1 MSLPERRIGVQRV
14 VSSKSDMTA
23 EIVLDA
29 LKGVIDPDLRRD
41 IVSLGF
47 VKNLAIDGG
56 TVSFDIELTTPACP
70 VKDKMQAQAE
80 ALVRALPGVSDVR
93 ITMTAQV
100 RSVSAPEKGS
110 MPVPGVKNVIA
121 VGAGKGGVGKTT
133 VAVNLALALSKAGSR
148 VGILDGDI
156 YGPNVP
162 IMLGL
167 QAQLESDGQKIRPAE
182 RYGLQVVSIG
192 FMTKDEA
199 PVIWRGP
206 MLHSAIKQFF
216 HDVAWRD
223 LDYLIIDMPPGTG
236 DVALS
241 LAQTVPVAGS
251 IVVTTPQQVSLADS
265 RRAIRMYEKLN
276 IPALGVVENMSY
288 FECPSCHHEAEHLR
302 PRRRRDDGRAD
313 GRAVPRPAADLR
325 ADSRRQRRRHSA
337 GDRRARLGRRRRPS
351 PRSRRRPPRRCRSRA
366 IRAEDGAQGEDSAGA
381 GPLVQS
387 SKLLHRAHRQR
398 AEHRPG
404 HEQQRRVLPAP
415 RPPPPAAA
423 HRSSPSSAGSRARSG
438 R

>member
-1 MSLPERRIGVQRV
+1 
-14 VSSKSDMTA
+14 MTA
-23 EIVLDA
+23 DAVLDA

-47 VKNLAIDGG
+47 VKNLVIDSG
-56 TVSFDIELTTPACP
+56 TVAFDIELTTPACP

-110 MPVPGVKNVIA
+110 TPVPGVKNVIA

-206 MLHSAIKQFF
+206 MLHSAIRQFF

-265 RRAIRMYEKLN
+265 RRALRMYEKLN

-288 FECPSCHHEAEHLR
+288 FECPSCHHESNIFGRGGGEQMAEQM
-302 PRRRRDDGRAD
+302 G
-313 GRAVPRPAADLR
+313 VPF
-325 ADSRRQRRRHSA
+325 
-337 GDRRARLGRRRRPS
+337 LGRLPIYEPIRVGSDVGIPVVIGEPDS
-351 PRSRRRPPRRCRSRA
+351 SAANAFTAVASQTAAQVSMRA
-366 IRAEDGAQGEDSAGA
+366 IRAEMEFKGKI
-381 GPLVQS
+381 PLVPI
-387 SKLLHRAHRQR
+387 R
-398 AEHRPG
+398 
-404 HEQQRRVLPAP
+404 
-415 RPPPPAAA
+415 
-423 HRSSPSSAGSRARSG
+423 
-438 R
+438 